1 VAGSTGSGG
10 VSRGA
15 GTSATSGGRS
25 SGSGGGRRGGR
36 GSRAAP
42 EGFAATL
49 CGFWLG
55 NQCFAIAAAI
65 VGEVVPVEALTPVP
79 LAPAAVRGLFNL
91 RGTPVAAVDLGAA
104 LGLTDVPAVEEP
116 RPGQPLTGLV
126 IRSGD
131 LVVGAL
137 IRRMELVVPAG
148 RGHYRPRGE
157 SAEESALV
165 SGFLEIAERGA
176 LVMTVLSSE
185 GLVDRLSAL
194 RLRPGGEEE

>member
-1 VAGSTGSGG
+1 VAGSTGNGS
-10 VSRGA
+10 VPRGA
-15 GTSATSGGRS
+15 ATSGTSGGR
-25 SGSGGGRRGGR
+25 GSGGGRRGGR
-36 GSRAAP
+36 GSQAAP

-79 LAPAAVRGLFNL
+79 LAPLAVRGLFNL

-104 LGLTDVPAVEEP
+104 LGLSDLPAVEEP
-116 RPGQPLTGLV
+116 RPGQPLTALV

-176 LVMTVLSSE
+176 LVMTVLGSE
-185 GLVDRLSAL
+185 GLVERLSAL
-194 RLRPGGEEE
+194 RLRQGEGEE